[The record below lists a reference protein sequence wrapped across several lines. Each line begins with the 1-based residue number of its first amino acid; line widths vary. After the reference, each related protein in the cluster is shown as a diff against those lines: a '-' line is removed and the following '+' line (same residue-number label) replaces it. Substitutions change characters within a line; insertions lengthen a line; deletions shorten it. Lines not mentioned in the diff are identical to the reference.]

1 MEDLLSASGYSL
13 KITKLTERNPMYLEL
28 IKNSL
33 NDYYF
38 RGYREMKN
46 IY

>member
-28 IKNSL
+28 R
-33 NDYYF
+33 F
-38 RGYREMKN
+38 VH
-46 IY
+46 